1 MVNNG
6 LVLLNV
12 VGELR
17 ILEYKTRMRRT
28 RREILRIPGKAR
40 PTSND
45 ARLESINTPFR
56 WSNKPSK
63 GLQLLF
69 GSFTPGNSESM
80 LFIEGKF
87 IPSEGFAIAVA
98 TFMVV

>member
-28 RREILRIPGKAR
+28 RREILRTPGKAR

-45 ARLESINTPFR
+45 ARLETINTPFR

-63 GLQLLF
+63 GLRVPSAPTFQAILDRCCSARGSLF
-69 GSFTPGNSESM
+69 PQKP
-80 LFIEGKF
+80 L
-87 IPSEGFAIAVA
+87 PSQFLRPH
-98 TFMVV
+98 